1 MHDRSEGLDSS
12 STVRRRTVAK
22 IPQPRHKYVV
32 VLEFGSHPFN
42 YSLTWPSPSTS
53 DCQAPYRAQ
62 FDRGLCEVSPILGVA
77 VAVLF
82 GTLAEAAE
90 GCFGV
95 AASSS
100 RYRMLGLPG
109 MLQSGSAPEKVRP
122 SSCKVLKAEA
132 AKAQNPKT
140 IPTP

>member
-1 MHDRSEGLDSS
+1 M
-12 STVRRRTVAK
+12 AK

-42 YSLTWPSPSTS
+42 YSLTGLVPPPVIARLILATTMFGL
-53 DCQAPYRAQ
+53 PYLAQ
-62 FDRGLCEVSPILGVA
+62 FERGLCEVSPILGVA

-100 RYRMLGLPG
+100 RSRMLGLPG

-132 AKAQNPKT
+132 AKAQTPK
-140 IPTP
+140 PSQHPSFKP